1 MGTTPPTIEVPPS
14 RLNPTDA
21 ALWDIERDPRLRTT
35 IVGVMVLDRPVDT
48 DVLWHMMEV
57 GTRRAP
63 QLRQRVVANLAG
75 IGVPHWEIDPD
86 FDLRDHV
93 RVIEVDGEIDD
104 ALIASIAEPMASEPF
119 DRDLPLWEFV
129 YLAPPT
135 GRSAIVMKV
144 HHSLTDGVGGI
155 GLLDELLDRDPGARL
170 PDLDEMPVPVPGA
183 RPPADPAERDRWI
196 ERAAVT
202 PWQAASAA
210 ATAAFHPVKTATGAW
225 QAARSAGRLLAPSG
239 DPLSPLF
246 TDRGFERRVG
256 LGDIDLP
263 RLHDAAARH
272 DCTINHA
279 FFAGT
284 IGGIIEY
291 HRALGADVEHLR
303 VVMPIS
309 LRSSSDGTA
318 GNRWAPVRFVVPGD
332 IDDPVER
339 MRAMRALVQTS
350 RKERALSFSQSLAG
364 AVQMLPSALSS
375 AVVGGMVHGV
385 DATLT
390 NVPGLT
396 EPHYVAGAELER
408 IYAFAPTA
416 GAAVNIAFMS
426 HLDAATIGTLS
437 DTAAVED
444 PDLLQQLIMDGMHQT
459 VDAAETTAP

>member
-1 MGTTPPTIEVPPS
+1 MGSTPRTFAVPPA

-21 ALWDIERDPRLRTT
+21 ALWDIERDPKLRTT
-35 IVGVMVLDRPVDT
+35 IVGAMSLDRPVDT
-48 DVLWHMMEV
+48 DALWHMMEV

-63 QLRQRVVANLAG
+63 QLRQRVVSNIAG
-75 IGVPHWEIDPD
+75 VGVPHWEIDPD
-86 FDLRDHV
+86 FDLTDHV
-93 RVIEVDGEIDD
+93 RVVEVDD
-104 ALIASIAEPMASEPF
+104 AVDEAMIASVAEPMASEPF

-129 YLAPPT
+129 YLAPPA

-155 GLLDELLDRDPGARL
+155 GLLDELLDRDPDAGL
-170 PDLDEMPVPVPGA
+170 PDLDEVPIPVPGA
-183 RPPADPAERDRWI
+183 RPSTEPADRERWL

-210 ATAAFHPVKTATGAW
+210 TTAAFHPVKSATGAW
-225 QAARSAGRLLAPSG
+225 EAARSAGRLLAPSG

-246 TDRGFERRVG
+246 TDRGFQRRIG
-256 LGDIDLP
+256 MGDLDLP

-284 IGGIIEY
+284 IGGIVAY

-309 LRSSSDGTA
+309 LRSSRDGAA
-318 GNRWAPVRFVVPGD
+318 GNRWAPVRFLVPGD

-339 MRAMRALVQTS
+339 MTAMRELVRSS
-350 RKERALSFSQSLAG
+350 RKEKALGFSQSLAG

-416 GAAVNIAFMS
+416 GAALNIAFMS
-426 HLDAATIGTLS
+426 HLDTASIGTLF

-444 PDLLQQLIMDGMHQT
+444 PGLLQQLMMDGMHET
-459 VDAAETTAP
+459 ITAAERT